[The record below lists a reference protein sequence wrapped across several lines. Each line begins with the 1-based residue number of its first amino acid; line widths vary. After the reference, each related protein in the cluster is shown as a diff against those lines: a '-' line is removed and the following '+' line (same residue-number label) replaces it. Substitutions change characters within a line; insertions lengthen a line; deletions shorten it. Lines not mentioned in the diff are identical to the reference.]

1 MKVSILIPAYN
12 EEATIRELISRVQA
26 VDLRLLGFTKEL
38 IVIDDGS
45 KDRTVSLVKTI
56 PGVRLVVHKKNRGK
70 GAAIRTGIKYAT
82 GDVVLIQ
89 DADLEYNPQE
99 YPVLLKPFLE
109 RRTKVVYGS
118 RFLSQIQKQKN
129 IQFLQSKKMI
139 KAKHDNAYTLA
150 YFGGRFLTFL
160 TNLLYNAKITDEA
173 TGYKVFD
180 AKVLKSIPLKCT
192 KFEFCPEVT
201 AKVRK
206 RGYRI
211 KEVPISYKPRTFEE
225 GKKIRWKDGIHAIWT
240 LLKYRFVN

>member
-1 MKVSILIPAYN
+1 MQGRQTWQTFINIPGFYPRGCMKVSILIPAYN

-99 YPVLLKPFLE
+99 YPVLLKPFL
-109 RRTKVVYGS
+109 
-118 RFLSQIQKQKN
+118 
-129 IQFLQSKKMI
+129 
-139 KAKHDNAYTLA
+139 
-150 YFGGRFLTFL
+150 
-160 TNLLYNAKITDEA
+160 
-173 TGYKVFD
+173 
-180 AKVLKSIPLKCT
+180 
-192 KFEFCPEVT
+192 
-201 AKVRK
+201 
-206 RGYRI
+206 
-211 KEVPISYKPRTFEE
+211 
-225 GKKIRWKDGIHAIWT
+225 
-240 LLKYRFVN
+240 